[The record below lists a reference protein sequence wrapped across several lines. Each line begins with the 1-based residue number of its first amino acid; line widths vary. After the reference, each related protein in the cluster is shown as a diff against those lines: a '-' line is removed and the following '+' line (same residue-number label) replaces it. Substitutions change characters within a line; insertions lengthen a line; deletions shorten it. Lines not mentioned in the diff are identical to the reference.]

1 MRRNL
6 ISLFDWLWRA
16 LKSGLLAATNDLR
29 SESSF
34 GFRFEVFIGE
44 ASRL

>member
-6 ISLFDWLWRA
+6 ISLFDWMWRA
-16 LKSGLLAATNDLR
+16 LKSGLLAVMNDLR
-29 SESSF
+29 SKSSF
-34 GFRFEVFIGE
+34 SLRFEVFTDP